1 MCCKGKIY
9 PGFLRLSIKKNV
21 KLFYEFLKS
30 DYILRSCSKKHGLKK
45 TFKINFT
52 CFPFTFLSSNQTFGA
67 IYLFIHSFK

>member
-30 DYILRSCSKKHGLKK
+30 DYILRSCSRKHGLKK
-45 TFKINFT
+45 TYLKLILPVSLLLF
-52 CFPFTFLSSNQTFGA
+52 FL
-67 IYLFIHSFK
+67 